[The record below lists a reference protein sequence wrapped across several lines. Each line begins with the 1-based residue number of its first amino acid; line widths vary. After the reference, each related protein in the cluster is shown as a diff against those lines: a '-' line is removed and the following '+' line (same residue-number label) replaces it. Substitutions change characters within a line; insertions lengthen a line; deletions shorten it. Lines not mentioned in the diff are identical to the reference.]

1 MTEASYLREKLESI
15 SPTERVERIVV
26 QRFAV
31 PLLQALGFDELEIR
45 EEFET
50 GCGQVDL
57 AARKNGDP
65 EDIFLRSPKN
75 PYLLLEAKSRA
86 VNLREGS
93 YYRDA
98 VYQIESYLLAKNCK
112 SAKWGIIT
120 NANNIQLWRKHG
132 KVVHPAT
139 ANLDISSDN
148 IESIVRNLRDKIE
161 NYERALTVCV
171 YNNKGGV
178 GKTTTV
184 INLAAALATK
194 GKKVLV
200 VDFDSQGD
208 LTGSLGVTPGKI
220 TLTQCLKDPKIDVHA
235 IVQTYRLEGKRIIF
249 SIFEIFDRLKG
260 KQSTL
265 PIFDIIP
272 RDPELE
278 TLTDSRAV
286 AYIPKGTR
294 RLRDL
299 IAPLRNEYDY
309 ILIDCPTQWLYF
321 SQSGV
326 FAADVILI
334 PTRPDDLSSLNNA
347 ARVIT
352 QFIPETARS
361 RQDGGPRTLPIF
373 FNGVPSSGSEN
384 TIKRAHD
391 EIDEIVSQERS
402 MNLLPY
408 FRPKPKK
415 GNEDKYIFRIPEY
428 AVIKTAAFEGV
439 PAVFK
444 RRRVLECYQSLA
456 REYFIDE

>member
-1 MTEASYLREKLESI
+1 M
-15 SPTERVERIVV
+15 SPTERVERVVV
-26 QRFAV
+26 QHFAS
-31 PLLQALGFDELEIR
+31 PLLQALGFDESEIR

-98 VYQIESYLLAKNCK
+98 VCQIESYLLAKNCK

-178 GKTTTV
+178 GKTTTI
-184 INLAAALATK
+184 INLAATLATTTLATK
-194 GKKVLV
+194 RKKVLV

-208 LTGSLGVTPGKI
+208 LTRSLGATPGKI
-220 TLTQCLKDPKIDVHA
+220 TLTQCLKDPKIDIHA
-235 IVQTYRLEGKRIIF
+235 IVQTYRL
-249 SIFEIFDRLKG
+249 KG
-260 KQSTL
+260 KQTTL

-278 TLTDSRAV
+278 TLTDSQSL
-286 AYIPKGTR
+286 AYIQKGTR

-352 QFIPETARS
+352 SFVPETAKS

-373 FNGVPSSGSEN
+373 FNGVSSGSEY
-384 TIKRAHD
+384 TIKLANE
-391 EIDEIVSQERS
+391 EIDKLINQEKSVDLR
-402 MNLLPY
+402 PY
-408 FRPKPKK
+408 FWPHFKR
-415 GNEDKYIFRIPEY
+415 GNENKSIFRIPDY
-428 AVIKTAAFEGV
+428 AVISSASFARI
-439 PAVFK
+439 PAVF
-444 RRRVLECYQSLA
+444 RDRRVLEYYQSLA

>member
-1 MTEASYLREKLESI
+1 MTEASYLREKLERI
-15 SPTERVERIVV
+15 SPTERVERVIV
-26 QRFAV
+26 QHFAV
-31 PLLQALGFDELEIR
+31 PLLHALGFHDLEIR
-45 EEFET
+45 YEFET

-57 AARKNGDP
+57 AARKNEDP
-65 EDIFLRSPKN
+65 EDTFFNSQRN
-75 PYLLLEAKSRA
+75 PYLLLEAKSRV
-86 VNLREGS
+86 VNLKEGS
-93 YYRDA
+93 CYRDA
-98 VYQIESYLLAKNCK
+98 VCQIESYLLAKNCK

-184 INLAAALATK
+184 INLAATLATK
-194 GKKVLV
+194 KKKVLV

-208 LTGSLGVTPGKI
+208 LTRSLEATPGKI

-235 IVQTYRLEGKRIIF
+235 IVQTYK
-249 SIFEIFDRLKG
+249 LKG
-260 KQSTL
+260 FS
-265 PIFDIIP
+265 IFDIIP

-361 RQDGGPRTLPIF
+361 RQDGGPIALPAF
-373 FNGVPSSGSEN
+373 FNGVSSRSEY
-384 TIKRAHD
+384 TIQLANK
-391 EIDEIVSQERS
+391 EIWKLINQEKS
-402 MNLLPY
+402 VDLLHFWPH
-408 FRPKPKK
+408 FKK
-415 GNEDKYIFRIPEY
+415 GNENKSIFRIPDS
-428 AVIKTAAFEGV
+428 AVISSAKFERV
-439 PAVFK
+439 PAVFRHRK
-444 RRRVLECYQSLA
+444 VLEYYQSLA

>member
-1 MTEASYLREKLESI
+1 MTAARYLREKLERM
-15 SPTERVERIVV
+15 SPTERVERVVV
-26 QRFAV
+26 QHFAS
-31 PLLQALGFDELEIR
+31 PLLQALGFDDSEIR

-65 EDIFLRSPKN
+65 EDTFFRSPKN

-93 YYRDA
+93 CYRD
-98 VYQIESYLLAKNCK
+98 VVCQIESYLLAKNCK

-178 GKTTTV
+178 GKTTTI
-184 INLAAALATK
+184 INLAATLATK
-194 GKKVLV
+194 KKKVLV

-208 LTGSLGVTPGKI
+208 LTRSLEATPGKI

-235 IVQTYRLEGKRIIF
+235 IVQTYK
-249 SIFEIFDRLKG
+249 LKG
-260 KQSTL
+260 FS
-265 PIFDIIP
+265 IFDIIP

-352 QFIPETARS
+352 SFVPETAKS

-373 FNGVPSSGSEN
+373 FNGVSSRSEY
-384 TIKRAHD
+384 TIRLAHE
-391 EIDEIVSQERS
+391 EIQKLINQEKS
-402 MNLLPY
+402 VDLLPY
-408 FRPKPKK
+408 FWPHFKR
-415 GNEDKYIFRIPEY
+415 GNENKSIFRIPDY
-428 AVIKTAAFEGV
+428 AVISSAKFERR
-439 PAVFK
+439 PAVFSD
-444 RRRVLECYQSLA
+444 RRVLEYYQSLA

>member
-1 MTEASYLREKLESI
+1 
-15 SPTERVERIVV
+15 
-26 QRFAV
+26 
-31 PLLQALGFDELEIR
+31 
-45 EEFET
+45 
-50 GCGQVDL
+50 
-57 AARKNGDP
+57 
-65 EDIFLRSPKN
+65 
-75 PYLLLEAKSRA
+75 
-86 VNLREGS
+86 
-93 YYRDA
+93 
-98 VYQIESYLLAKNCK
+98 
-112 SAKWGIIT
+112 
-120 NANNIQLWRKHG
+120 
-132 KVVHPAT
+132 
-139 ANLDISSDN
+139 
-148 IESIVRNLRDKIE
+148 
-161 NYERALTVCV
+161 V

-208 LTGSLGVTPGKI
+208 LTRNLRAAPGKI

-361 RQDGGPRTLPIF
+361 RQDGGPIALPAF
-373 FNGVPSSGSEN
+373 FNGVSSGSEY
-384 TIKRAHD
+384 TIQLANK
-391 EIDEIVSQERS
+391 EIWKLINQEKS
-402 MNLLPY
+402 VDLLHFWPH
-408 FRPKPKK
+408 FKK
-415 GNEDKYIFRIPEY
+415 GNENKSIFRIPDY
-428 AVIKTAAFEGV
+428 AVISSAKFERV

-444 RRRVLECYQSLA
+444 HRKVLEYYQSLA

>member
-31 PLLQALGFDELEIR
+31 PLLQALGFDESEIR

-57 AARKNGDP
+57 AARKNVDP

-98 VYQIESYLLAKNCK
+98 VCQIESYLLAKNCK

-178 GKTTTV
+178 GKTTTI
-184 INLAAALATK
+184 INLAAALKTK

-208 LTGSLGVTPGKI
+208 LTRSLGVTPGKI
-220 TLTQCLKDPKIDVHA
+220 TLTQCLKDPKIDVHSV
-235 IVQTYRLEGKRIIF
+235 VQTYRLKTVRQ
-249 SIFEIFDRLKG
+249 G
-260 KQSTL
+260 KQSIVS
-265 PIFDIIP
+265 IFDIIP

-278 TLTDSRAV
+278 TLTDSQAV
-286 AYIPKGTR
+286 AYIQKGTR

-309 ILIDCPTQWLYF
+309 ILVDCPTQWLYF

-352 QFIPETARS
+352 SFVPETAKS

-373 FNGVPSSGSEN
+373 FNGVPSESEN
-384 TIKRAHD
+384 TIKRAND
-391 EIDEIVSQERS
+391 EIEKIVSQERS

-408 FRPKPKK
+408 FWPHFKR
-415 GNEDKYIFRIPEY
+415 GNENKSIFRIPDY
-428 AVIKTAAFEGV
+428 AVISSASFART
-439 PAVFK
+439 PAVF
-444 RRRVLECYQSLA
+444 RDRRVLEYYQSLA

>member
-1 MTEASYLREKLESI
+1 MASANSLREKLEKI
-15 SPTERVERIVV
+15 SPSEKTEQVIV
-26 QRFAV
+26 QYFAY
-31 PLLQALGFDELEIR
+31 PLLYELGFGDLEIR
-45 EEFET
+45 PQFET
-50 GCGQVDL
+50 GCGKVDF
-57 AARKNGDP
+57 AARKNT
-65 EDIFLRSPKN
+65 EATDIFYNSQKN
-75 PYLLLEAKSRA
+75 PYLFLEVKSRTYD
-86 VNLREGS
+86 LSEGS
-93 YYRDA
+93 STYEEA
-98 VYQIESYLLAKNCK
+98 VDQVKGYLSRERSK

-120 NANNIQLWRKHG
+120 NASYIQIWRKHG

-139 ANLDISSDN
+139 ANFSINPDN
-148 IESIVRNLRDKIE
+148 IETIVRDLRNKLE
-161 NYERALTVCV
+161 NYERALTICV

-184 INLAAALATK
+184 INLAAALKTK

-208 LTGSLGVTPGKI
+208 LTRSLGATPGKI
-220 TLTQCLKDPKIDVHA
+220 TLTQCLKDPKIDIHA
-235 IVQTYRLEGKRIIF
+235 IVQTYRLKY
-249 SIFEIFDRLKG
+249 RLKG
-260 KQSTL
+260 KQTTL

-278 TLTDSRAV
+278 TLTDSQSL
-286 AYIPKGTR
+286 AYIQKGTR

-352 QFIPETARS
+352 SFVPETAKS

-373 FNGVPSSGSEN
+373 FNGVPSESERSEN
-384 TIKRAHD
+384 AIKRAND
-391 EIDEIVSQERS
+391 EIEKIVSQERS

-408 FRPKPKK
+408 FWPHFKR
-415 GNEDKYIFRIPEY
+415 GNENKSIFGIPDY
-428 AVIKTAAFEGV
+428 AVISSASFDRR
-439 PAVFK
+439 PAVFSRK
-444 RRRVLECYQSLA
+444 KVLEYYQSLA

>member
-31 PLLQALGFDELEIR
+31 PLLQALGFDESEIR

-57 AARKNGDP
+57 AARKNVDP

-98 VYQIESYLLAKNCK
+98 VCQIESYLLAKNCK

-161 NYERALTVCV
+161 NYERALTVCM

-184 INLAAALATK
+184 INLAATLATK
-194 GKKVLV
+194 RKKVLV

-208 LTGSLGVTPGKI
+208 LTRSLEATPGKI

-235 IVQTYRLEGKRIIF
+235 IVQTYK
-249 SIFEIFDRLKG
+249 LKG
-260 KQSTL
+260 FS
-265 PIFDIIP
+265 IFDIIP

-352 QFIPETARS
+352 SFVPETARS
-361 RQDGGPRTLPIF
+361 RQDGGPIALPTF
-373 FNGVPSSGSEN
+373 FNGVSSGSEY
-384 TIKRAHD
+384 TIRLAHE
-391 EIDEIVSQERS
+391 EIQKLINQEKSVDLR
-402 MNLLPY
+402 PY
-408 FRPKPKK
+408 FWPHFKK
-415 GNEDKYIFRIPEY
+415 GNENKSIFRIPDY
-428 AVIKTAAFEGV
+428 AVISSAKFARI

-444 RRRVLECYQSLA
+444 DRRVLEYYQSLA

>member
-1 MTEASYLREKLESI
+1 MTAASSLREKLERI
-15 SPTERVERIVV
+15 SPTERVERVIV
-26 QRFAV
+26 QHFAV
-31 PLLQALGFDELEIR
+31 HLLQALGFDELEIR

-65 EDIFLRSPKN
+65 EDIFFRSPKN

-93 YYRDA
+93 CYRDA
-98 VYQIESYLLAKNCK
+98 VCQIESYLLAKNCK

-178 GKTTTV
+178 GKTTTI
-184 INLAAALATK
+184 INLAATLATTTLATK
-194 GKKVLV
+194 RKKVLV

-208 LTGSLGVTPGKI
+208 LTRSLEATPGKI

-235 IVQTYRLEGKRIIF
+235 IVQTYK
-249 SIFEIFDRLKG
+249 LKG
-260 KQSTL
+260 FS
-265 PIFDIIP
+265 IFDIIP

-352 QFIPETARS
+352 SFVPETARS
-361 RQDGGPRTLPIF
+361 RQDGGPIALPTF
-373 FNGVPSSGSEN
+373 FNGVSSGSEY
-384 TIKRAHD
+384 TIRLAHE
-391 EIDEIVSQERS
+391 EISKLINQEKSVDLR
-402 MNLLPY
+402 PY
-408 FRPKPKK
+408 FWPHFKK
-415 GNEDKYIFRIPEY
+415 GNENKSIFRIPDY
-428 AVIKTAAFEGV
+428 AVISSAKFARI

-444 RRRVLECYQSLA
+444 DRRVLEYYQSLA

>member
-1 MTEASYLREKLESI
+1 MTAASSLREKLERI
-15 SPTERVERIVV
+15 SPTERVERVVV
-26 QRFAV
+26 QHFAV
-31 PLLQALGFDELEIR
+31 PLLQALGFHDLEIR
-45 EEFET
+45 YEFET

-65 EDIFLRSPKN
+65 EDIFFSSPKN

-93 YYRDA
+93 CYRDA
-98 VYQIESYLLAKNCK
+98 VCQIESYLLAKSCK

-178 GKTTTV
+178 GKTTTI
-184 INLAAALATK
+184 INLAATLATK
-194 GKKVLV
+194 KKKVLV

-208 LTGSLGVTPGKI
+208 LTRSLGATPGKI
-220 TLTQCLKDPKIDVHA
+220 TLTQCLKDPKIDIHA
-235 IVQTYRLEGKRIIF
+235 IVQTYRLKY
-249 SIFEIFDRLKG
+249 RLKG
-260 KQSTL
+260 KQTTL

-278 TLTDSRAV
+278 TLTDSQSL
-286 AYIPKGTR
+286 AYIQKGTR

-352 QFIPETARS
+352 SFVPETAKS

-373 FNGVPSSGSEN
+373 FNGVSSGSEY
-384 TIKRAHD
+384 TIRLANE
-391 EIDEIVSQERS
+391 EIGKLIDQEKSVDLR
-402 MNLLPY
+402 PY
-408 FRPKPKK
+408 FWPHFKR
-415 GNEDKYIFRIPEY
+415 GNEDKSIFRIPDY
-428 AVIKTAAFEGV
+428 AVISSASFDRR
-439 PAVFK
+439 PAVFND
-444 RRRVLECYQSLA
+444 RRVLEYYQSLA

>member
-31 PLLQALGFDELEIR
+31 PLLQALGFDESEIR

-57 AARKNGDP
+57 AARKNVDP

-98 VYQIESYLLAKNCK
+98 VCQIESYLLAKNCK

-161 NYERALTVCV
+161 NYERALTVCM

-184 INLAAALATK
+184 INLAATLATK
-194 GKKVLV
+194 RKKVLV

-208 LTGSLGVTPGKI
+208 LTRSLEATPGKI

-235 IVQTYRLEGKRIIF
+235 IVQTYK
-249 SIFEIFDRLKG
+249 LKG
-260 KQSTL
+260 FS
-265 PIFDIIP
+265 IFDIIP

-294 RLRDL
+294 RLRYL

-352 QFIPETARS
+352 SFVPETARS
-361 RQDGGPRTLPIF
+361 RQDGGPIALPTF
-373 FNGVPSSGSEN
+373 FNGVSSGSEY
-384 TIKRAHD
+384 TIRLAHE
-391 EIDEIVSQERS
+391 EIQKLINQEKSVDLR
-402 MNLLPY
+402 PY
-408 FRPKPKK
+408 FWPHFKK
-415 GNEDKYIFRIPEY
+415 GNENKSIFRIPDY
-428 AVIKTAAFEGV
+428 AVISSAKFARI

-444 RRRVLECYQSLA
+444 DRRVLEYYQSLA

>member
-1 MTEASYLREKLESI
+1 
-15 SPTERVERIVV
+15 
-26 QRFAV
+26 
-31 PLLQALGFDELEIR
+31 
-45 EEFET
+45 
-50 GCGQVDL
+50 
-57 AARKNGDP
+57 
-65 EDIFLRSPKN
+65 
-75 PYLLLEAKSRA
+75 
-86 VNLREGS
+86 
-93 YYRDA
+93 
-98 VYQIESYLLAKNCK
+98 LLAKNCK

-161 NYERALTVCV
+161 NYERALTVCM

-184 INLAAALATK
+184 INLAATLATK
-194 GKKVLV
+194 RKKVLV

-208 LTGSLGVTPGKI
+208 LTRSLEATPGKI

-235 IVQTYRLEGKRIIF
+235 IVQTYK
-249 SIFEIFDRLKG
+249 LKG
-260 KQSTL
+260 FS
-265 PIFDIIP
+265 IFDIIP

-352 QFIPETARS
+352 SFVPETARS
-361 RQDGGPRTLPIF
+361 RQDGGPIALPTF
-373 FNGVPSSGSEN
+373 FNGVSSGSEY
-384 TIKRAHD
+384 TIRLAHE
-391 EIDEIVSQERS
+391 EIQKLINQEKSVDLR
-402 MNLLPY
+402 PY
-408 FRPKPKK
+408 FWPHFKK
-415 GNEDKYIFRIPEY
+415 GNENKSIFRIPDY
-428 AVIKTAAFEGV
+428 AVISSAMFARI

-444 RRRVLECYQSLA
+444 DRRVLEYYQSLA

>member
-1 MTEASYLREKLESI
+1 MTAASSLREKLERI
-15 SPTERVERIVV
+15 SPTERVERVVV
-26 QRFAV
+26 QHFAV
-31 PLLQALGFDELEIR
+31 PLLQALGFDDSEIR
-45 EEFET
+45 DEFET

-65 EDIFLRSPKN
+65 EDIFFRSPKN

-93 YYRDA
+93 CYRDA
-98 VYQIESYLLAKNCK
+98 VCQIESYLLAKDCK

-194 GKKVLV
+194 RKKVLV

-208 LTGSLGVTPGKI
+208 LTRSLGVTTGKI
-220 TLTQCLKDPKIDVHA
+220 TLTQCLKDPKIDVHSV
-235 IVQTYRLEGKRIIF
+235 VQTYRLKTVRQ
-249 SIFEIFDRLKG
+249 G
-260 KQSTL
+260 KQSIVS
-265 PIFDIIP
+265 IFDIIP

-278 TLTDSRAV
+278 TLTDSQAV
-286 AYIPKGTR
+286 AYIQKGTR

-352 QFIPETARS
+352 RFVPETARS

-373 FNGVPSSGSEN
+373 FNGVPSESEN
-384 TIKRAHD
+384 TIKRAND
-391 EIDEIVSQERS
+391 EIEKIVSQERS

-408 FRPKPKK
+408 FWPHFKR
-415 GNEDKYIFRIPEY
+415 GNENKSIFRIPDY
-428 AVIKTAAFEGV
+428 AVISSASFDRR
-439 PAVFK
+439 PAVFN
-444 RRRVLECYQSLA
+444 RRVLEYYQSLA

>member
-15 SPTERVERIVV
+15 SPTERVERVVV
-26 QRFAV
+26 QHFAV
-31 PLLQALGFDELEIR
+31 PLLKALGFDESEIR

-65 EDIFLRSPKN
+65 EDTFLRSPKN

-98 VYQIESYLLAKNCK
+98 VCQIESYLLAKNCK

-194 GKKVLV
+194 KKKVLV

-208 LTGSLGVTPGKI
+208 LTRSLEATPGKI

-235 IVQTYRLEGKRIIF
+235 IVQTYK
-249 SIFEIFDRLKG
+249 LKG
-260 KQSTL
+260 FS
-265 PIFDIIP
+265 IFDIIP

-361 RQDGGPRTLPIF
+361 RQDGGPIALPAF
-373 FNGVPSSGSEN
+373 FNGVSSRSEY
-384 TIKRAHD
+384 TIQLAHE
-391 EIDEIVSQERS
+391 EIWKLINQEKS
-402 MNLLPY
+402 VDLLHIS
-408 FRPKPKK
+408 
-415 GNEDKYIFRIPEY
+415 GRILRK
-428 AVIKTAAFEGV
+428 VMKTKAFLGY
-439 PAVFK
+439 
-444 RRRVLECYQSLA
+444 LTMQ
-456 REYFIDE
+456 

>member
-1 MTEASYLREKLESI
+1 M
-15 SPTERVERIVV
+15 SPTERVERVVV
-26 QRFAV
+26 QHFAS
-31 PLLQALGFDELEIR
+31 PLLQALGFDESEIR

-65 EDIFLRSPKN
+65 EDIFFRSPKN

-93 YYRDA
+93 CYRDA
-98 VYQIESYLLAKNCK
+98 VCQIESYLLAKNCK

-178 GKTTTV
+178 GKTTTI
-184 INLAAALATK
+184 INLAAALKTK

-208 LTGSLGVTPGKI
+208 LTRSLEATPGKI
-220 TLTQCLKDPKIDVHA
+220 TLTQCLKDPKIDIHA
-235 IVQTYRLEGKRIIF
+235 IVQTYK
-249 SIFEIFDRLKG
+249 LKG
-260 KQSTL
+260 FS
-265 PIFDIIP
+265 IFDIIP

-278 TLTDSRAV
+278 TLTDSQSL
-286 AYIPKGTR
+286 AYIQKGTR

-352 QFIPETARS
+352 KFIPETARS
-361 RQDGGPRTLPIF
+361 RQDGGPIALPAF
-373 FNGVPSSGSEN
+373 FNGVSSRSEH
-384 TIKRAHD
+384 TIQLANK
-391 EIDEIVSQERS
+391 EIWKLINQEKS
-402 MNLLPY
+402 VDLLHFWPH
-408 FRPKPKK
+408 FKK
-415 GNEDKYIFRIPEY
+415 GNENKSIFRMPDS
-428 AVIKTAAFEGV
+428 AVISSAKFERV

-444 RRRVLECYQSLA
+444 DTRVLEYYQSLA

>member
-1 MTEASYLREKLESI
+1 MTAASSLREKLERI
-15 SPTERVERIVV
+15 SPTERVERVVV
-26 QRFAV
+26 QHFAV
-31 PLLQALGFDELEIR
+31 PLLQALGFDDSEIR
-45 EEFET
+45 DEFET

-93 YYRDA
+93 CYRDA
-98 VYQIESYLLAKNCK
+98 VCQIESYLLAKNCK

-178 GKTTTV
+178 GKTTTI
-184 INLAAALATK
+184 INLAAALKTK

-208 LTGSLGVTPGKI
+208 LTRSLGVTPGKI
-220 TLTQCLKDPKIDVHA
+220 TLTQCLKDPKIDVHSV
-235 IVQTYRLEGKRIIF
+235 VQTYRLKTVRQ
-249 SIFEIFDRLKG
+249 G
-260 KQSTL
+260 KQSIVS
-265 PIFDIIP
+265 IFDIIP

-278 TLTDSRAV
+278 TLTDSQAV
-286 AYIPKGTR
+286 AYIQKGTR

-309 ILIDCPTQWLYF
+309 ILVDCPTQWLYF

-352 QFIPETARS
+352 SFVPETAKS
-361 RQDGGPRTLPIF
+361 RQDGGPIALPTF
-373 FNGVPSSGSEN
+373 FNGVPSESEN
-384 TIKRAHD
+384 TIKRAND
-391 EIDEIVSQERS
+391 EIEKIVSQERS

-408 FRPKPKK
+408 FWPHFKR
-415 GNEDKYIFRIPEY
+415 GNENKSIFRIPDY
-428 AVIKTAAFEGV
+428 AVISSASFART
-439 PAVFK
+439 PAVF
-444 RRRVLECYQSLA
+444 RDRRVLEYYQSLA

>member
-15 SPTERVERIVV
+15 SPTERVERVVV
-26 QRFAV
+26 QHFAV
-31 PLLQALGFDELEIR
+31 PLLKALGFDESEIR

-65 EDIFLRSPKN
+65 EDTFLRSPKN

-98 VYQIESYLLAKNCK
+98 VCQIESYLLAKNCK

-184 INLAAALATK
+184 INLAAALKTK

-208 LTGSLGVTPGKI
+208 LTRSLEATPGKI

-235 IVQTYRLEGKRIIF
+235 IVQTYK
-249 SIFEIFDRLKG
+249 LKG
-260 KQSTL
+260 FS
-265 PIFDIIP
+265 IFDIIP

-361 RQDGGPRTLPIF
+361 RQDGGPIALRAF
-373 FNGVPSSGSEN
+373 FNGVSSRSEY
-384 TIKRAHD
+384 TIRLAHEEIRKLIEQEKSVDLLLYFWPHFKR
-391 EIDEIVSQERS
+391 
-402 MNLLPY
+402 
-408 FRPKPKK
+408 
-415 GNEDKYIFRIPEY
+415 GNENKSIFRIPDY
-428 AVIKTAAFEGV
+428 AVISSAKFDRR
-439 PAVFK
+439 PAVFSD
-444 RRRVLECYQSLA
+444 RRVLEYYQSLA

>member
-1 MTEASYLREKLESI
+1 MTAARYLREKLERM
-15 SPTERVERIVV
+15 SPTERVERVVV
-26 QRFAV
+26 QHFAS
-31 PLLQALGFDELEIR
+31 PLLQALGFDESEIR

-65 EDIFLRSPKN
+65 EDIFFRSPKN

-93 YYRDA
+93 CYRDA
-98 VYQIESYLLAKNCK
+98 VCQIESYLLAKNCK

-184 INLAAALATK
+184 INLAATLATK
-194 GKKVLV
+194 KKKVLV

-208 LTGSLGVTPGKI
+208 LTRSLEATPGKI

-235 IVQTYRLEGKRIIF
+235 IVQAY
-249 SIFEIFDRLKG
+249 RLKG
-260 KQSTL
+260 IR
-265 PIFDIIP
+265 IFDIIP

-278 TLTDSRAV
+278 TLTDSQSL
-286 AYIPKGTR
+286 AYIQKGTR

-352 QFIPETARS
+352 SFVPETAKS

-373 FNGVPSSGSEN
+373 FNGVSSGSEY
-384 TIKRAHD
+384 TIRLANEELGKL
-391 EIDEIVSQERS
+391 IDQEKSVDLR
-402 MNLLPY
+402 PY
-408 FRPKPKK
+408 FWPHFKR
-415 GNEDKYIFRIPEY
+415 GNEDKSIFRIPDY
-428 AVIKTAAFEGV
+428 AVISSASFARR
-439 PAVFK
+439 PAVFH
-444 RRRVLECYQSLA
+444 RRVLEYYQSLA

>member
-31 PLLQALGFDELEIR
+31 PLLQALGFDESEIR

-57 AARKNGDP
+57 AARKNVDP

-98 VYQIESYLLAKNCK
+98 VCQIESYLLAKNCK

-139 ANLDISSDN
+139 ANLDISLDN

-184 INLAAALATK
+184 INLAAALKTK

-208 LTGSLGVTPGKI
+208 LTRSLEATPGKI

-235 IVQTYRLEGKRIIF
+235 IVQTYIF
-249 SIFEIFDRLKG
+249 KG
-260 KQSTL
+260 I

-278 TLTDSRAV
+278 TLTDSQSL
-286 AYIPKGTR
+286 AYIQKGTR

-361 RQDGGPRTLPIF
+361 RQDGGPIALPAF
-373 FNGVPSSGSEN
+373 FNGVSSGSEY
-384 TIKRAHD
+384 TIQLANK
-391 EIDEIVSQERS
+391 EIWKLINQEKS
-402 MNLLPY
+402 VDLLHFWPH
-408 FRPKPKK
+408 FKK
-415 GNEDKYIFRIPEY
+415 GNENKSIFRIPDY
-428 AVIKTAAFEGV
+428 AVISSAKFERV

-444 RRRVLECYQSLA
+444 HRKVLEYYQSLA

>member
-1 MTEASYLREKLESI
+1 MTAASSLREKLERI
-15 SPTERVERIVV
+15 SPTERVERVVV
-26 QRFAV
+26 QHFAV
-31 PLLQALGFDELEIR
+31 PLLQALGFDDSEIR
-45 EEFET
+45 DEFET

-93 YYRDA
+93 CYRDA
-98 VYQIESYLLAKNCK
+98 VCQIESYLLAKNCK

-178 GKTTTV
+178 GKTTTI
-184 INLAAALATK
+184 INLAAALKTK

-208 LTGSLGVTPGKI
+208 LTRSLGVTPGKI
-220 TLTQCLKDPKIDVHA
+220 TLTQCLKDPKIDVHSV
-235 IVQTYRLEGKRIIF
+235 VQTYRLKTVRQ
-249 SIFEIFDRLKG
+249 G
-260 KQSTL
+260 KQSIVS
-265 PIFDIIP
+265 IFDIIP

-278 TLTDSRAV
+278 TLTDSQAV
-286 AYIPKGTR
+286 AYIQKGTR

-352 QFIPETARS
+352 SFVPETAKS
-361 RQDGGPRTLPIF
+361 RQDGGPIALPTF
-373 FNGVPSSGSEN
+373 FNGVPSESEN
-384 TIKRAHD
+384 TIKRAND
-391 EIDEIVSQERS
+391 EIEKIVSQERS

-408 FRPKPKK
+408 FWPHFKR
-415 GNEDKYIFRIPEY
+415 GNENKSIFRIPDY
-428 AVIKTAAFEGV
+428 AVISSASFART
-439 PAVFK
+439 PAVF
-444 RRRVLECYQSLA
+444 RDRRVLEYYQSLA

>member
-1 MTEASYLREKLESI
+1 MTAASSLREKLERI
-15 SPTERVERIVV
+15 SPTERVERVVV
-26 QRFAV
+26 QHFAS
-31 PLLQALGFDELEIR
+31 PLLQALGFDDLEIR
-45 EEFET
+45 YEFET

-65 EDIFLRSPKN
+65 EDIFFRSPKN

-93 YYRDA
+93 CYRD
-98 VYQIESYLLAKNCK
+98 VVCQIESYLLAKNCK

-178 GKTTTV
+178 GKTTTI
-184 INLAAALATK
+184 INLAATLATK
-194 GKKVLV
+194 KKKVLV

-208 LTGSLGVTPGKI
+208 LTRSLGATPGKI

-235 IVQTYRLEGKRIIF
+235 IVQTYRLRGI
-249 SIFEIFDRLKG
+249 S
-260 KQSTL
+260 
-265 PIFDIIP
+265 IFDIIP

-278 TLTDSRAV
+278 TLTDSQSL
-286 AYIPKGTR
+286 AYIQKGTR

-299 IAPLRNEYDY
+299 IAPLRNGYDY

-352 QFIPETARS
+352 SFVPETAKS

-373 FNGVPSSGSEN
+373 FNGVSSGSEY
-384 TIKRAHD
+384 TIKLANE
-391 EIDEIVSQERS
+391 EIDKLINQEKSVDLR
-402 MNLLPY
+402 PY
-408 FRPKPKK
+408 FWPHFKR
-415 GNEDKYIFRIPEY
+415 GNENKSIFRIPDY
-428 AVIKTAAFEGV
+428 AVISSASFARI
-439 PAVFK
+439 PAVF
-444 RRRVLECYQSLA
+444 RDRRVLEYYQSLA

>member
-1 MTEASYLREKLESI
+1 MTAASSLREKLERI
-15 SPTERVERIVV
+15 SPTERVERVVV
-26 QRFAV
+26 QHFAV
-31 PLLQALGFDELEIR
+31 PLLQALGFDDSEIR
-45 EEFET
+45 DEFET

-65 EDIFLRSPKN
+65 EDIFFRSPKN

-93 YYRDA
+93 CYRD
-98 VYQIESYLLAKNCK
+98 VVCQIESYLLAKNCK

-178 GKTTTV
+178 GKTTTI
-184 INLAAALATK
+184 INLAATLATK
-194 GKKVLV
+194 KKKVLV

-208 LTGSLGVTPGKI
+208 LTRSLGATPGKI

-235 IVQTYRLEGKRIIF
+235 IVQTYRLRGI
-249 SIFEIFDRLKG
+249 S
-260 KQSTL
+260 
-265 PIFDIIP
+265 IFDIIP

-278 TLTDSRAV
+278 TLTDSQSL
-286 AYIPKGTR
+286 AYIQKGTR

-299 IAPLRNEYDY
+299 IAPFRNGYDY

-352 QFIPETARS
+352 SFVPETAKS

-373 FNGVPSSGSEN
+373 FNGVSSGSEY
-384 TIKRAHD
+384 TIKLANE
-391 EIDEIVSQERS
+391 EIDKLINQEKSVDLR
-402 MNLLPY
+402 PY
-408 FRPKPKK
+408 FWPHFKR
-415 GNEDKYIFRIPEY
+415 GNENKSIFRIPDY
-428 AVIKTAAFEGV
+428 AVISSASFARI
-439 PAVFK
+439 PAVF
-444 RRRVLECYQSLA
+444 RDRRVLEYYQSLA

>member
-1 MTEASYLREKLESI
+1 MTEASSLREKLERI
-15 SPTERVERIVV
+15 SPTERVERVVV
-26 QRFAV
+26 QHFAV
-31 PLLQALGFDELEIR
+31 PLLQALGFDDSEIR
-45 EEFET
+45 DEFET

-65 EDIFLRSPKN
+65 EDIFFRSPKN

-93 YYRDA
+93 CYRD
-98 VYQIESYLLAKNCK
+98 VVCQIESYLLAKNCK

-178 GKTTTV
+178 GKTTTI
-184 INLAAALATK
+184 INLAATLATK
-194 GKKVLV
+194 KKKVLV

-208 LTGSLGVTPGKI
+208 LTRSLGATPGKI

-235 IVQTYRLEGKRIIF
+235 IVQTYRLRGI
-249 SIFEIFDRLKG
+249 S
-260 KQSTL
+260 
-265 PIFDIIP
+265 IFDIIP

-278 TLTDSRAV
+278 TLTDSQSL
-286 AYIPKGTR
+286 AYIQKGTR

-299 IAPLRNEYDY
+299 IAPLRNGYDY

-352 QFIPETARS
+352 SFVPETAKS

-373 FNGVPSSGSEN
+373 FNGVSSGSEY
-384 TIKRAHD
+384 TIKLANE
-391 EIDEIVSQERS
+391 EIDKLINQEKSVDLR
-402 MNLLPY
+402 PY
-408 FRPKPKK
+408 FWPHFKR
-415 GNEDKYIFRIPEY
+415 GNENKSIFRIPDY
-428 AVIKTAAFEGV
+428 AVISSASFARI
-439 PAVFK
+439 PAVF
-444 RRRVLECYQSLA
+444 RDRRVLEYYQSLA

>member
-1 MTEASYLREKLESI
+1 MTAASSLREKLERI
-15 SPTERVERIVV
+15 SPTERVERVVV
-26 QRFAV
+26 QHFAV
-31 PLLQALGFDELEIR
+31 PLLQALGFDDSEIR
-45 EEFET
+45 DEFET

-75 PYLLLEAKSRA
+75 PYLLLEAKSRV

-93 YYRDA
+93 CYRDA
-98 VYQIESYLLAKNCK
+98 VCQIESYLLAKNCK

-178 GKTTTV
+178 GKTTTI
-184 INLAAALATK
+184 INLAAALKTK

-208 LTGSLGVTPGKI
+208 LTRSLGVTPGKI
-220 TLTQCLKDPKIDVHA
+220 TLTQCLKDLKIDVHSV
-235 IVQTYRLEGKRIIF
+235 VQTYRLKTVRQ
-249 SIFEIFDRLKG
+249 G
-260 KQSTL
+260 KQSIVS
-265 PIFDIIP
+265 IFDIIP

-278 TLTDSRAV
+278 TLTDSQAV
-286 AYIPKGTR
+286 AYIQKGTR

-352 QFIPETARS
+352 SFVPETARS
-361 RQDGGPRTLPIF
+361 RQDGGPIALPTF
-373 FNGVPSSGSEN
+373 FNGVSSGSEY
-384 TIKRAHD
+384 TIRLAHE
-391 EIDEIVSQERS
+391 EIQKLINQEKSVDLR
-402 MNLLPY
+402 PY
-408 FRPKPKK
+408 FWPHFKK
-415 GNEDKYIFRIPEY
+415 GNENKSIFRIPDY
-428 AVIKTAAFEGV
+428 AVISSASFART
-439 PAVFK
+439 PAVF
-444 RRRVLECYQSLA
+444 RDRRVLEYYQSLA

>member
-1 MTEASYLREKLESI
+1 MTAASSLREKLERI
-15 SPTERVERIVV
+15 SPTERVERVIV
-26 QRFAV
+26 QHFAV
-31 PLLQALGFDELEIR
+31 PLLHALGFHDLEIR
-45 EEFET
+45 YEFET

-57 AARKNGDP
+57 AARKNEDP
-65 EDIFLRSPKN
+65 EDTFFNSQRN
-75 PYLLLEAKSRA
+75 PYLLLEAKSRV
-86 VNLREGS
+86 VNLKEGS
-93 YYRDA
+93 CYRDA
-98 VYQIESYLLAKNCK
+98 VCQIESYLLGENCK

-184 INLAAALATK
+184 INLAATLATK
-194 GKKVLV
+194 KKKVLV

-208 LTGSLGVTPGKI
+208 LTRSLEATPGKI

-235 IVQTYRLEGKRIIF
+235 IVQTYK
-249 SIFEIFDRLKG
+249 LKG
-260 KQSTL
+260 FS
-265 PIFDIIP
+265 IFDIIP

-361 RQDGGPRTLPIF
+361 RQDGGPIALPAF
-373 FNGVPSSGSEN
+373 FNGVSSRSEY
-384 TIKRAHD
+384 TIQLANK
-391 EIDEIVSQERS
+391 EIWKLINQEKS
-402 MNLLPY
+402 VDLLHFWPH
-408 FRPKPKK
+408 FKK
-415 GNEDKYIFRIPEY
+415 GNENKSIFRIPDS
-428 AVIKTAAFEGV
+428 AVISSAKFERV
-439 PAVFK
+439 PAVFRHRK
-444 RRRVLECYQSLA
+444 VLEYYQSLA

>member
-1 MTEASYLREKLESI
+1 MTEASYLREKLERI
-15 SPTERVERIVV
+15 SPTESVERVVV
-26 QRFAV
+26 QHFAV
-31 PLLQALGFDELEIR
+31 PLLHALGFHDLEIR
-45 EEFET
+45 YEFET

-57 AARKNGDP
+57 AARKNEDP
-65 EDIFLRSPKN
+65 EDTFFNSQRN
-75 PYLLLEAKSRA
+75 PYLLLEAKSRV
-86 VNLREGS
+86 VNLKEGS
-93 YYRDA
+93 CYRDT
-98 VYQIESYLLAKNCK
+98 VCQIESYLLGENCK

-120 NANNIQLWRKHG
+120 NANNIQLWRRHG

-139 ANLDISSDN
+139 ANLDISSNN
-148 IESIVRNLRDKIE
+148 IEGIVRNLRDKIE
-161 NYERALTVCV
+161 NYERALTICV

-184 INLAAALATK
+184 INLAATLAAK
-194 GKKVLV
+194 RKKVLV

-208 LTGSLGVTPGKI
+208 LTRNLGVTPGKI
-220 TLTQCLKDPKIDVHA
+220 TLTQCLKDPKIDVHSV
-235 IVQTYRLEGKRIIF
+235 VQTYRLKTVRQ
-249 SIFEIFDRLKG
+249 G
-260 KQSTL
+260 KQSIVS
-265 PIFDIIP
+265 IFDIIP

-278 TLTDSRAV
+278 TLTDSQAV
-286 AYIPKGTR
+286 AYIQKGTR

-352 QFIPETARS
+352 RFVPETARS

-373 FNGVPSSGSEN
+373 FNGVPSESERSEN
-384 TIKRAHD
+384 AIKRAND
-391 EIDEIVSQERS
+391 EIEKIVSQERS

-408 FRPKPKK
+408 FWPHFKR
-415 GNEDKYIFRIPEY
+415 GNENKSIFGIPDY
-428 AVIKTAAFEGV
+428 AVISSASFARR
-439 PAVFK
+439 PAVFHK
-444 RRRVLECYQSLA
+444 KVLEYYQSLA

>member
-1 MTEASYLREKLESI
+1 MTAARYLREKLERM
-15 SPTERVERIVV
+15 SPTERVERVVV
-26 QRFAV
+26 QHFAS
-31 PLLQALGFDELEIR
+31 PLLQALGFDESEIR

-65 EDIFLRSPKN
+65 EDTFFRSPKN

-93 YYRDA
+93 CYRDA
-98 VYQIESYLLAKNCK
+98 VCQIESYLLAKNCK

-184 INLAAALATK
+184 INLAATLATK
-194 GKKVLV
+194 KKKVLV

-208 LTGSLGVTPGKI
+208 LTRSLEATPGKI

-235 IVQTYRLEGKRIIF
+235 IVQAY
-249 SIFEIFDRLKG
+249 RLKG
-260 KQSTL
+260 IR
-265 PIFDIIP
+265 IFDIIP

-278 TLTDSRAV
+278 TLTDSQSL
-286 AYIPKGTR
+286 AYIQKGTR

-352 QFIPETARS
+352 SFVPETAKS

-373 FNGVPSSGSEN
+373 FNGVSSGSEY
-384 TIKRAHD
+384 TIRLANE
-391 EIDEIVSQERS
+391 EIGKLIDQEKSVDLR
-402 MNLLPY
+402 PY
-408 FRPKPKK
+408 FWPHFKR
-415 GNEDKYIFRIPEY
+415 GNEDKSIFRIPDY
-428 AVIKTAAFEGV
+428 AVISSASFARR
-439 PAVFK
+439 PAVFH
-444 RRRVLECYQSLA
+444 RRVLEYYQSLA

>member
-1 MTEASYLREKLESI
+1 MTAASSLREKLERI
-15 SPTERVERIVV
+15 SPTERVERVVV
-26 QRFAV
+26 QHFAV
-31 PLLQALGFDELEIR
+31 PLLQALGFDDSEIR
-45 EEFET
+45 DEFET

-65 EDIFLRSPKN
+65 EDIFFRSPKN

-93 YYRDA
+93 CYRDT
-98 VYQIESYLLAKNCK
+98 VCQIESYLLAKDCK

-178 GKTTTV
+178 GKTTTI
-184 INLAAALATK
+184 INLAAALKTK

-208 LTGSLGVTPGKI
+208 LTRSLGATPGKI
-220 TLTQCLKDPKIDVHA
+220 TLTQCLKDPKIDIHA
-235 IVQTYRLEGKRIIF
+235 IVQTYRLEC
-249 SIFEIFDRLKG
+249 RLKG
-260 KQSTL
+260 KQTTL

-278 TLTDSRAV
+278 TLTDSQSL
-286 AYIPKGTR
+286 AYIQKGTR

-352 QFIPETARS
+352 SFVPETAKS

-373 FNGVPSSGSEN
+373 FNGVSSGSEY
-384 TIKRAHD
+384 TIRLANE
-391 EIDEIVSQERS
+391 EIGKLIDQEKSVDLR
-402 MNLLPY
+402 PY
-408 FRPKPKK
+408 FWPHFKR
-415 GNEDKYIFRIPEY
+415 GNENKSIFRIPDY
-428 AVIKTAAFEGV
+428 AVISSASFDRT
-439 PAVFK
+439 PAVF
-444 RRRVLECYQSLA
+444 RDRRVLEYYQSLA

>member
-1 MTEASYLREKLESI
+1 MTAARYLREKLERM
-15 SPTERVERIVV
+15 SPTERVERVVV
-26 QRFAV
+26 QHFAS
-31 PLLQALGFDELEIR
+31 PLLQALGFDESEIR

-65 EDIFLRSPKN
+65 EDTFFRSPKN

-93 YYRDA
+93 CYRD
-98 VYQIESYLLAKNCK
+98 VVCQIESYLLAKNCK

-178 GKTTTV
+178 GKTTTI
-184 INLAAALATK
+184 INLAATLATK
-194 GKKVLV
+194 KKKVLV

-208 LTGSLGVTPGKI
+208 LTRSLEATPGKI

-235 IVQTYRLEGKRIIF
+235 IVQTYK
-249 SIFEIFDRLKG
+249 LKG
-260 KQSTL
+260 FS
-265 PIFDIIP
+265 IFDIIP

-352 QFIPETARS
+352 SFVPETAKS

-373 FNGVPSSGSEN
+373 FNGVSSRSEY
-384 TIKRAHD
+384 TIRLAHE
-391 EIDEIVSQERS
+391 EIQKLINQEKS
-402 MNLLPY
+402 VDLLPY
-408 FRPKPKK
+408 FWPHFKR
-415 GNEDKYIFRIPEY
+415 GNENKSIFRIPDY
-428 AVIKTAAFEGV
+428 AVISSAKFERR
-439 PAVFK
+439 PAVFSD
-444 RRRVLECYQSLA
+444 RRVLEYYQSLA

>member
-1 MTEASYLREKLESI
+1 MTEASSLREKLERI
-15 SPTERVERIVV
+15 SPTERVERVIV
-26 QRFAV
+26 QHFAV
-31 PLLQALGFDELEIR
+31 PLLQALGFDDSEIR
-45 EEFET
+45 DEFET

-93 YYRDA
+93 CYRDA
-98 VYQIESYLLAKNCK
+98 VCQIESYLLAKNCK

-178 GKTTTV
+178 GKTTTI
-184 INLAAALATK
+184 INLAATLATTTLATK
-194 GKKVLV
+194 RKKVLV

-208 LTGSLGVTPGKI
+208 LTRSLEATPGKI

-235 IVQTYRLEGKRIIF
+235 IVQTYK
-249 SIFEIFDRLKG
+249 LKG
-260 KQSTL
+260 FS
-265 PIFDIIP
+265 IFDIIP

-278 TLTDSRAV
+278 TLTDSRSV

-352 QFIPETARS
+352 SFVPETARS
-361 RQDGGPRTLPIF
+361 RQDGGPIALPTF
-373 FNGVPSSGSEN
+373 FNGVSSGSEY
-384 TIKRAHD
+384 TIRLAHE
-391 EIDEIVSQERS
+391 EISKLINQEKSVDLR
-402 MNLLPY
+402 PY
-408 FRPKPKK
+408 FWPHFKK
-415 GNEDKYIFRIPEY
+415 GNENKSIFRIPDY
-428 AVIKTAAFEGV
+428 AVISSAKFARI

-444 RRRVLECYQSLA
+444 DRRVLEYYQSLA

>member
-1 MTEASYLREKLESI
+1 MTAASSLREKLERI
-15 SPTERVERIVV
+15 SPTERVERVVV
-26 QRFAV
+26 QHFAV
-31 PLLQALGFDELEIR
+31 PLLQALGFDDSEIR
-45 EEFET
+45 DEFET

-65 EDIFLRSPKN
+65 EDIFFRSPKN

-93 YYRDA
+93 CYRD
-98 VYQIESYLLAKNCK
+98 VVCQIESYLLAKNCK

-178 GKTTTV
+178 GKTTTI
-184 INLAAALATK
+184 INLAATLATK
-194 GKKVLV
+194 KKKVLV

-208 LTGSLGVTPGKI
+208 LTRSLGATPGKI

-235 IVQTYRLEGKRIIF
+235 IVQTYRLRGI
-249 SIFEIFDRLKG
+249 S
-260 KQSTL
+260 
-265 PIFDIIP
+265 IFDIIP

-278 TLTDSRAV
+278 TLTDSQSL
-286 AYIPKGTR
+286 AYIQKGTR

-299 IAPLRNEYDY
+299 IAPLRNGYDY

-352 QFIPETARS
+352 SFVPETAKS

-373 FNGVPSSGSEN
+373 FNGVSSGSEY
-384 TIKRAHD
+384 TIKLANE
-391 EIDEIVSQERS
+391 EIDKLINQEKSVDLR
-402 MNLLPY
+402 PY
-408 FRPKPKK
+408 FWPHFKR
-415 GNEDKYIFRIPEY
+415 GNENKSIFRIPDY
-428 AVIKTAAFEGV
+428 AVISSASFARI
-439 PAVFK
+439 PAVF
-444 RRRVLECYQSLA
+444 RDRRVLEYYQSLA

>member
-1 MTEASYLREKLESI
+1 MTAARYLREKLERM
-15 SPTERVERIVV
+15 SPTERVERVVV
-26 QRFAV
+26 QHFAS
-31 PLLQALGFDELEIR
+31 PLLQALGFDESEIR

-65 EDIFLRSPKN
+65 EDIFFRSPKN

-93 YYRDA
+93 CYRDA
-98 VYQIESYLLAKNCK
+98 VCQIESYLLAKNCK

-178 GKTTTV
+178 GKTTTI
-184 INLAAALATK
+184 INLAAALKTK

-208 LTGSLGVTPGKI
+208 LTRSLEATPGKI
-220 TLTQCLKDPKIDVHA
+220 TLTQCLKDPKIDIHA
-235 IVQTYRLEGKRIIF
+235 IVQTYK
-249 SIFEIFDRLKG
+249 LKG
-260 KQSTL
+260 FS
-265 PIFDIIP
+265 IFDIIP

-278 TLTDSRAV
+278 TLTDSQSL
-286 AYIPKGTR
+286 AYIQKGTR

-352 QFIPETARS
+352 KFIPETARS
-361 RQDGGPRTLPIF
+361 RQDGGPIALPAF
-373 FNGVPSSGSEN
+373 FNGVSSRSEH
-384 TIKRAHD
+384 TIQLANK
-391 EIDEIVSQERS
+391 EIWKLINQEKS
-402 MNLLPY
+402 VDLLHFWPH
-408 FRPKPKK
+408 FKK
-415 GNEDKYIFRIPEY
+415 GNENKSIFRMPDS
-428 AVIKTAAFEGV
+428 AVISSAKFERV

-444 RRRVLECYQSLA
+444 HTRVLEYYQSLA

>member
-31 PLLQALGFDELEIR
+31 PLLQALGFDESEIR

-57 AARKNGDP
+57 AARKNVDP

-98 VYQIESYLLAKNCK
+98 VCQIESYLLAKNCK

-161 NYERALTVCV
+161 NYERALTVCM

-184 INLAAALATK
+184 INLAATLATK
-194 GKKVLV
+194 RKKVLV

-208 LTGSLGVTPGKI
+208 LTRSLEATPGKI

-235 IVQTYRLEGKRIIF
+235 IVQTYK
-249 SIFEIFDRLKG
+249 LKG
-260 KQSTL
+260 FS
-265 PIFDIIP
+265 IFDIIP

-352 QFIPETARS
+352 SFVPETAKS
-361 RQDGGPRTLPIF
+361 RQDGGPIALPTF
-373 FNGVPSSGSEN
+373 FNGVPSEN
-384 TIKRAHD
+384 EYTIKRAND
-391 EIDEIVSQERS
+391 EIEKIVSQERS

-408 FRPKPKK
+408 FWPHFKR
-415 GNEDKYIFRIPEY
+415 GNENKSIFRIPDY
-428 AVIKTAAFEGV
+428 AVISSASFART
-439 PAVFK
+439 PAVF
-444 RRRVLECYQSLA
+444 RDRRVLEYYQSLA

>member
-1 MTEASYLREKLESI
+1 M
-15 SPTERVERIVV
+15 SPTERVERVVV
-26 QRFAV
+26 QHFAS
-31 PLLQALGFDELEIR
+31 PLLQALGFDDSEIR

-65 EDIFLRSPKN
+65 EDTFFRSPKN

-93 YYRDA
+93 CYRD
-98 VYQIESYLLAKNCK
+98 VVCQIESYLLAKNCK

-178 GKTTTV
+178 GKTTTI
-184 INLAAALATK
+184 INLAATLATK
-194 GKKVLV
+194 KKKVLV

-208 LTGSLGVTPGKI
+208 LTRSLEATPGKI

-235 IVQTYRLEGKRIIF
+235 IVQTYK
-249 SIFEIFDRLKG
+249 LKG
-260 KQSTL
+260 FS
-265 PIFDIIP
+265 IFDIIP

-352 QFIPETARS
+352 SFVPETAKS

-373 FNGVPSSGSEN
+373 FNGVSSRSEY
-384 TIKRAHD
+384 TIRLAHE
-391 EIDEIVSQERS
+391 EIQKLINQEKS
-402 MNLLPY
+402 VDLLPY
-408 FRPKPKK
+408 FWPHFKR
-415 GNEDKYIFRIPEY
+415 GNENKSIFRIPDY
-428 AVIKTAAFEGV
+428 AVISSAKFERR
-439 PAVFK
+439 PAVFSD
-444 RRRVLECYQSLA
+444 RRVLEYYQSLA

>member
-1 MTEASYLREKLESI
+1 MTAASSLREKLERI
-15 SPTERVERIVV
+15 SPTERVERVVV
-26 QRFAV
+26 QHFAV
-31 PLLQALGFDELEIR
+31 PLLQALGFDDSEIR
-45 EEFET
+45 DEFET

-65 EDIFLRSPKN
+65 EDIFFRSPKN
-75 PYLLLEAKSRA
+75 PYLLLEAKSRV

-93 YYRDA
+93 CYRDA
-98 VYQIESYLLAKNCK
+98 VCQIESYLLAKNCK

-178 GKTTTV
+178 GKTTTI
-184 INLAAALATK
+184 INLAATLATTTLATK
-194 GKKVLV
+194 RKKVLV

-208 LTGSLGVTPGKI
+208 LTRSLGATPGKI
-220 TLTQCLKDPKIDVHA
+220 TLTQCLKDPKIDIHA
-235 IVQTYRLEGKRIIF
+235 IVQTYRL
-249 SIFEIFDRLKG
+249 KG
-260 KQSTL
+260 KQTTL

-278 TLTDSRAV
+278 TLTDSQSL
-286 AYIPKGTR
+286 AYIQKGTR

-352 QFIPETARS
+352 SFVPETAKS

-373 FNGVPSSGSEN
+373 FNGVSSGSEY
-384 TIKRAHD
+384 TIKLANE
-391 EIDEIVSQERS
+391 EIDKLINQEKSVDLR
-402 MNLLPY
+402 PY
-408 FRPKPKK
+408 FWPHFKR
-415 GNEDKYIFRIPEY
+415 GNENKSIFRIPDY
-428 AVIKTAAFEGV
+428 AVISSASFARI
-439 PAVFK
+439 PAVF
-444 RRRVLECYQSLA
+444 RDRRVLEYYQSLA